1 MRKFLKKSGI
11 TSVVLVSLAAMA
23 FLPKSVSQWIILA
36 AVVFFVALKCAVYYS
51 EHRDEFLVK
60 REFLKSGNKKSTK
73 SKAEQMLNYVVI
85 QLSHRITDKLHSAF
99 PESSWHWIDR
109 PTVNLF
115 AEGGRLRIATKMT
128 DDFNGADVIL
138 DSFGRIGLEMLK
150 TDTFT
155 KIIKDK
161 DNNADTDYTVDAE
174 AWYSQCGQK
183 ALTDIIT
190 DLNARGTKVLSIN
203 EDGSIVINDGE
214 QIGVLKS
221 FPSKNVWKKLIEIF
235 EKNDLK
241 AVEDEHSILL
251 GW

>member
-1 MRKFLKKSGI
+1 MRKILKKSGI

-51 EHRDEFLVK
+51 EHRDEISVK

-73 SKAEQMLNYVVI
+73 SEAEQMLNYVVI

-203 EDGSIVINDGE
+203 EDGSIVINDGV

>member
-1 MRKFLKKSGI
+1 
-11 TSVVLVSLAAMA
+11 
-23 FLPKSVSQWIILA
+23 
-36 AVVFFVALKCAVYYS
+36 
-51 EHRDEFLVK
+51 
-60 REFLKSGNKKSTK
+60 
-73 SKAEQMLNYVVI
+73 MLNYVVI

-155 KIIKDK
+155 KIIKAK

>member
-1 MRKFLKKSGI
+1 MRKILKKSGI

-51 EHRDEFLVK
+51 EHRDEFSVK

-73 SKAEQMLNYVVI
+73 SEAEQMLNYVVI